1 MPKYTWIGEGNGHPL
16 QFSCLENPMDRGA
29 WQATYSPWSPKES
42 DMTEPTEQQPPH
54 IAEWVLKNK
63 PKPLTFLLQ
72 ILKWC
77 PVAFEI
83 TSSIYRPCRNQPLP
97 GITLSSFPTLQS
109 HWLAFCS
116 VNIFLHQSRH
126 WGSSVCLQNSSIS
139 HLANP
144 KRFFLTETLS
154 DSWCRSTLSV
164 ESSLSTRPVSEHK

>member
-1 MPKYTWIGEGNGHPL
+1 MLTNLLNQTYIWFTFNVPKMPKCRRREWAPTPV
-16 QFSCLENPMDRGA
+16 FSPEESQGQRSLAGYC
-29 WQATYSPWSPKES
+29 PWSPIES

-72 ILKWC
+72 ILKLC

-126 WGSSVCLQNSSIS
+126 WGSSVCSQNSSIS

-144 KRFFLTETLS
+144 KCFFLTETLS
-154 DSWCRSTLSV
+154 DFSM
-164 ESSLSTRPVSEHK
+164 

>member
-1 MPKYTWIGEGNGHPL
+1 MNRRREWPPTPVFLPGESHGQRTLAGYI
-16 QFSCLENPMDRGA
+16 QSM
-29 WQATYSPWSPKES
+29 ES
-42 DMTEPTEQQPPH
+42 QRVWHDWANWTITSSH
-54 IAEWVLKNK
+54 SRVSAENK
-63 PKPLTFLLQ
+63 PKFLTFLLQ

-109 HWLAFCS
+109 HWLVFCS

-126 WGSSVCLQNSSIS
+126 WGASLCLQNSSIS

-144 KRFFLTETLS
+144 KCFFLTEALS

-164 ESSLSTRPVSEHK
+164 ESSLSTRPVSEHI

>member
-1 MPKYTWIGEGNGHPL
+1 MGTHSSFLAWTIPWTEEPGRLHTVHGVPKSLTWLSQLNNNL
-16 QFSCLENPMDRGA
+16 LTKQS
-29 WQATYSPWSPKES
+29 
-42 DMTEPTEQQPPH
+42 
-54 IAEWVLKNK
+54 AENK
-63 PKPLTFLLQ
+63 PKFLTFLLQ

-126 WGSSVCLQNSSIS
+126 WGSSVCSQNSSIS

-144 KRFFLTETLS
+144 KCFFLTETLS

-164 ESSLSTRPVSEHK
+164 ESSLSTRPVSEHI